1 LAYIWSMNEALQ
13 LRDERWSRLH
23 TAFDRFA
30 NSMDRRWRINQ
41 TGKAVARSRRYEWYL
56 TYEPDVILPVSSE

>member
-1 LAYIWSMNEALQ
+1 MNEALQ
-13 LRDERWSRLH
+13 HRDERWSRLH
-23 TAFDRFA
+23 SAFERFA

-56 TYEPDVILPVSSE
+56 TYEPYAIPPLTSE